1 MPMDRSRYPATWE
14 AISRRVRDEAG
25 GRCAWC
31 GAKHGGYNT
40 RTGSR
45 VVLTTAHLG
54 APTAADRAAG
64 RCWGSKHDKS
74 DVRDCNLAALC
85 NACHL
90 GFDRDDHTR
99 NAAETRRRRRQAAGQ
114 AALGVA

>member
-1 MPMDRSRYPATWE
+1 MPLDRSRYPAAWE

-25 GRCAWC
+25 GRCMWC
-31 GAKHGGYNT
+31 GAKQGGYNT

-45 VVLTTAHLG
+45 VVLTVAHLG
-54 APTAADRAAG
+54 APRPG
-64 RCWGSKHDKS
+64 SRYPWGSKHDKR

-114 AALGVA
+114 AALGKT